1 MKQLFFAISLVSIT
15 ALFELVSTV
24 KLLKIDREIL
34 KKGLHR

>member
-1 MKQLFFAISLVSIT
+1 MKQLFFAISLVTIT
-15 ALFELVSTV
+15 ALFDVVSSV